1 MQLNMQKN
9 ALNSLLKSGILR
21 VEIFVQKNMDDN
33 FNLLKLKLDLVYRDL
48 SLEAA
53 AKTFDS
59 IKLKE
64 QAPQAPPEPKAVLPD
79 KK

>member
-1 MQLNMQKN
+1 
-9 ALNSLLKSGILR
+9 
-21 VEIFVQKNMDDN
+21 MDDN

-53 AKTFDS
+53 AKTFDT